1 MVELDGFSH
10 DRGIATVVPL
20 PELEAQYCYGLRILA
35 VRRVGGDKVAAQQ
48 GRQAEKLD
56 MGSRHL
62 DHPRVVGYVTAR
74 DRLARKRGGNHIL
87 DSMRLA

>member
-10 DRGIATVVPL
+10 DRGIATVVAL
-20 PELEAQYCYGLRILA
+20 PEFEAQYCYGLRILA
-35 VRRVGGDKVAAQQ
+35 VRRVGGDKIAAQQ
-48 GRQAEKLD
+48 GRQAEKLE

-62 DHPRVVGYVTAR
+62 DQPHVVGYVTACY
-74 DRLARKRGGNHIL
+74 RLVRRRGGNHIL